1 MNYVIR
7 DCLASEYAILTRCPF
22 LTRSHVVSSVCEAYC
37 SKADGRADL
46 QRIIYQEWTK
56 VSIMPPFYVGE
67 RGETVSL

>member
-1 MNYVIR
+1 M
-7 DCLASEYAILTRCPF
+7 LFHLYARHI
-22 LTRSHVVSSVCEAYC
+22 V
-37 SKADGRADL
+37 RADL